1 MTRSAAVRG
10 GSQESWKQPNNRGR
24 GCPGHLKH
32 GRRPAGG
39 AGNSMLLNH
48 TDEKLVRMA
57 NQIATFFLSQPEDVR
72 IDGVATHINKFWEP
86 RMRRRFF
93 EIVDAGA
100 GDFLPLVIA
109 ASAEIKRPGTPA
121 ADAVGLG
128 EDAKGAPGGKGP
140 AAGESLS
147 EPSIPETRH

>member
-1 MTRSAAVRG
+1 
-10 GSQESWKQPNNRGR
+10 
-24 GCPGHLKH
+24 
-32 GRRPAGG
+32 
-39 AGNSMLLNH
+39 MLLNH

-57 NQIATFFLSQPEDVR
+57 NQIATFFLSQPEDIR

-93 EIVDAGA
+93 EMVDAGA

-109 ASAEIKRPGTPA
+109 ASREIRRPDAPA

-128 EDAKGAPGGKGP
+128 EDAEGAPGGKGP
-140 AAGESLS
+140 IAGESLS
-147 EPSIPETRH
+147 EPSVPETTRV